1 MALSDVTCR
10 TTKSNDGLQKLSD
23 GGGLQLWVQPTGA
36 KLWRFAYRFGGK
48 QKLLAL
54 GAYPLVSLA
63 SARMA
68 RDSAKRLLIDGVDP
82 SAARKEQRAEQ
93 VASNQTFRLIA
104 GEFLEKL
111 REEKRTESTVAKT
124 AWLLEFAHPTVG
136 DRPITSIKPS
146 DVLQILRKLERRGR
160 YHSAHRLRST
170 MSSVFR
176 LAIATDRADADPTIA
191 LRDALVSYKEKPRP
205 AFTTEKPFGGL
216 LRAIDGYDG
225 QPVTRVALQLM
236 ALLFTRPGELRQARW
251 PEFDFDE
258 AVWSI
263 PPERMKLRLPHSVP
277 LSKQAV
283 ALLHEVKEIGRNGDL
298 VFPGVN
304 RRRCISDGTLNS
316 ALRRMGFDTKVDHC
330 AHGFRSSAST
340 LLNESGKWHRDA
352 IERQLAHV
360 EGDDVRRVYARG
372 EYWNERVSMMQWW
385 SDNLDRLRA
394 GGKIAIL
401 VRR

>member
-1 MALSDVTCR
+1 MALTDVICR
-10 TTKSNDGLQKLSD
+10 TTKVANRLQKLSD
-23 GGGLQLWVQPTGA
+23 GGGLQLWVQPGGG

-63 SARMA
+63 GARMA

-93 VASNQTFRLIA
+93 VASNQTFRLVA
-104 GEFLEKL
+104 GEYLDKL
-111 REEKRTESTVAKT
+111 RLEKRTENTVAKT
-124 AWLLEFAHPTVG
+124 DWLLQFAHPTIG
-136 DRPITSIKPS
+136 DRPITSVKPA
-146 DVLQILRKLERRGR
+146 DILQILRKLERRGR
-160 YHSAHRLRST
+160 FHSAHRLRST
-170 MSSVFR
+170 ISAVFR
-176 LAIATDRADADPTIA
+176 LAIATDRAEADPTVA

-205 AFTTEKPFGGL
+205 AITTEKPFGAL
-216 LRAIDGYDG
+216 LRAIDAYDG

-236 ALLFTRPGELRQARW
+236 ALLFTRPGELRRARW
-251 PEFDFDE
+251 EEFDFE
-258 AVWSI
+258 ERIWSI
-263 PPERMKLRLPHSVP
+263 PAERMKMRLPHSVP
-277 LSKQAV
+277 LSTQAI
-283 ALLHEVKEIGRNGDL
+283 ALLHEVKAVGRESEL

-316 ALRRMGFDTKVDHC
+316 ALRRMGYDTGADHC

-372 EYWNERVSMMQWW
+372 EYWNERTAMMQWW
-385 SDNLDRLRA
+385 ADECDRLR
-394 GGKIAIL
+394 GGGSALKL
-401 VRR
+401 VHG